1 MHTRPSILGASHHA
15 HACGCCSGTCAT
27 REAYLGA
34 PRSHSQFGGPKRL
47 AVDKNRNVPVRPVF
61 ILVDLEVVS
70 LLDHQTFCEE
80 KLVGNLDFDG

>member
-1 MHTRPSILGASHHA
+1 VHTRPSILGASHHA